1 MLKLADKR
9 YDKVKLIFH
18 NDGHRYIDN
27 LGNDY
32 ISTTTILHR
41 YKIPFDKAKWLRI
54 KSRELGISE
63 TELAKQWSTI
73 TKEAC
78 ERGSNT
84 HDGLEQGIKGASK
97 FANAIQYLDA
107 KPDGE
112 MFTIADLVSIDL
124 NAKELSV
131 KDFIELTENR
141 YPEIYNVLGWYTARG
156 YHIYAEIGAFL
167 IDYLVSGTID
177 VLLLRDDCH
186 VIGDWKTNRGGLQFE
201 AGYYKKDKSV
211 KPTQL
216 TAEWVRKDERL
227 LPPISHLPA
236 CNGSLYNLQ
245 ISMYAYMVETILG
258 LPNRGCWLCHIDSDF
273 ELNQYGQPRRFPD
286 GLYHIKEN
294 PKERTTFHK
303 MKYLKKEIEA
313 ILANRAI
320 EIKNIGFKQQYG
332 LDL

>member
-1 MLKLADKR
+1 MLTLADKR
-9 YDKVKLIFH
+9 YETVKLTFR
-18 NDGHRYIDN
+18 NEGHKYYDS
-27 LGNDY
+27 LGNNY
-32 ISTTTILHR
+32 ISTTTLLH
-41 YKIPFDKAKWLRI
+41 KLQVPFNKAKWLRI
-54 KSRELGISE
+54 KSKELGVSE
-63 TELAKQWSTI
+63 TELSRQWSAI

-78 ERGSNT
+78 ARGTNT

-97 FANAIQYLDA
+97 FANAIQYLDT

-112 MFTIADLVSIDL
+112 MFTIADLVNIDL
-124 NAKELSV
+124 NIKEMSV

-141 YPEIYNVLGWYTARG
+141 YPDIYNVLGWYVARG

-186 VIGDWKTNRGGLQFE
+186 VIGDWKTNRGGLIFE
-201 AGYYKKDKSV
+201 SGYFRKDKSV
-211 KPTQL
+211 KPAQQ
-216 TAEWVRKDERL
+216 TAEWIKKDERL
-227 LPPISHLPA
+227 LPPVSHLQA
-236 CNGSLYNLQ
+236 CNGNLYNLQ

-303 MKYLKKEIEA
+303 MRYMKKEIEA

-320 EIKNIGFKQQYG
+320 EVKSIGVKKQMNLG
-332 LDL
+332 L

>member
-1 MLKLADKR
+1 MLKLADNR
-9 YDKVKLIFH
+9 YNKVKLIFH
-18 NDGHRYIDN
+18 NDGHRYIDS

-41 YKIPFDKAKWLRI
+41 YKTPFDRAKWLRI

-112 MFTIADLVSIDL
+112 MFTIADLVNIDL
-124 NAKELSV
+124 SIKELSV

-141 YPEIYNVLGWYTARG
+141 YPEIYNVLGWYTAKG

-201 AGYYKKDKSV
+201 SGYYRKDKSV
-211 KPTQL
+211 KPAQL

-227 LPPISHLPA
+227 LPPVGHLPA

-273 ELNQYGQPRRFPD
+273 ELNQYGQPKRFPD

>member
-1 MLKLADKR
+1 MLKLADNR
-9 YDKVKLIFH
+9 YNKVKLIFH
-18 NDGHRYIDN
+18 NDGHRYIDS

-41 YKIPFDKAKWLRI
+41 YKTPFDRAKWLRI

-112 MFTIADLVSIDL
+112 MFTIADLVNIDL
-124 NAKELSV
+124 SIKELSV

-201 AGYYKKDKSV
+201 SGYYKKDKSV
-211 KPTQL
+211 KPAQL
-216 TAEWVRKDERL
+216 TAEWIRKDERL
-227 LPPISHLPA
+227 LPPVGHLPA

-273 ELNQYGQPRRFPD
+273 ELNQYGQPKRFPD

-294 PKERTTFHK
+294 PKERTTFHR